1 MPLYADKTPALPS
14 VADLRTSAAHK
25 YRCRH
30 TTEETCL
37 KADVTSHGTNRQK
50 LLFLTTMPDF
60 SHIKHENGTVEPTA
74 APGIHSSFGSLRL

>member
-1 MPLYADKTPALPS
+1 MLLYADKTPALPS
-14 VADLRTSAAHK
+14 VADLRTSAHPN
-25 YRCRH
+25 RCRH

-60 SHIKHENGTVEPTA
+60 SHIKYQNGTVEPTA
-74 APGIHSSFGSLRL
+74 GPGIHSSFGSLRL